1 MAGRLEFGFNFQTA
15 GKPGARRLDPD
26 APMRLLLIGDL
37 SGRGALGIG
46 DVASLE
52 RRPIVRVDIDN
63 FDQVLARLKPSL
75 RLSVPGAPPVEM
87 SMFALDEFHPDRLLR
102 QLELFRSLRELRA
115 RLQDPSRFAEAAAEL
130 GLAPSPAADA
140 APSTA
145 AKAAESDT
153 GLMERLLGR
162 PSGEGAAA
170 AARATAG
177 APDIDA
183 FVRALIAPH
192 VVADTTSPQRAQA
205 TSAVDAAIGELLR
218 AVLHA
223 PAFQALE
230 ARWRGLRWLLDN
242 LELDDDLQIHLLDI
256 TRAEL
261 LADARA
267 MHADPQSSV
276 LRRRIAEGPAA
287 GGDVMRWSACVALFD
302 VGASDDDLT
311 WLSALCAIGA
321 QAGAPTLATAA
332 PSLLGVDRI
341 ETLPEPRDWAPLSG
355 TGAAYWQ
362 ALRRSTLA
370 PWIGLAA
377 PRLLMRQPY
386 GATTDPIEGI
396 RFEEFIGAPGHAQLL
411 WAPAALGCALLLGRA
426 FRENGWE
433 MHPGDVQQITD
444 LPAYIV
450 ERDGERQLQPCAEV
464 LMSERAALAIG
475 ERGIMA
481 VASYKDRAEARLVR
495 FQSVAE
501 PACALS
507 GPWS

>member
-1 MAGRLEFGFNFQTA
+1 MAGRLEFGFNLRTA
-15 GKPGARRLDPD
+15 GKPGARRVDPD
-26 APMRLLLIGDL
+26 APMRLLLIGDF
-37 SGRGALGIG
+37 SGRGELGTG
-46 DVASLE
+46 DAASLD
-52 RRPIVRVDIDN
+52 RRPILRVDIDT
-63 FDQVLARLKPSL
+63 FDQVLARLKPSV
-75 RLSVPGAPPVEM
+75 RLAVPGAPLVETSM
-87 SMFALDEFHPDRLLR
+87 SALDDFHPDRLLR
-102 QLELFRSLRELRA
+102 QLELFRSLRKLRA
-115 RLQDPSRFAEAAAEL
+115 RLQDPSRFAEAAATFDL
-130 GLAPSPAADA
+130 
-140 APSTA
+140 
-145 AKAAESDT
+145 
-153 GLMERLLGR
+153 ERLLGR
-162 PSGEGAAA
+162 SPGDGEAA
-170 AARATAG
+170 AARAATG
-177 APDIDA
+177 ASDVDA
-183 FVRALIAPH
+183 FVRALIAPY

-205 TSAVDAAIGELLR
+205 TAAIDTAMGEHLR
-218 AVLHA
+218 SVLHA
-223 PAFQALE
+223 PAFQTLE
-230 ARWRGLRWLLDN
+230 AHWRGLRWLLDN
-242 LELDDDLQIHLLDI
+242 LELDDNLQVHLLDI

-261 LADARA
+261 LADAQA
-267 MHADPQSSV
+267 MHADPQSSA
-276 LRRRIAEGPAA
+276 LRRRLAEESAA
-287 GGDVMRWSACVALFD
+287 GGDAKRWSACVALFD
-302 VGASDDDLT
+302 VGASEEDLT
-311 WLSALCAIGA
+311 WLSALGAIGA
-321 QAGAPTLATAA
+321 QAGAPTLATAS

-341 ETLPEPRDWAPLSG
+341 ENLAADSHDWPAVSG
-355 TGAAYWQ
+355 TAAAYWQ
-362 ALRRSTLA
+362 ALRRSQIA

-396 RFEEFIGAPGHAQLL
+396 PFEELSGTPEHAHLL
-411 WAPAALGCALLLGRA
+411 WAPAALGCALLLGLA